1 MDHVIGGK
9 FKLGRKIGSGSFGEL
24 YLGINVQTGEEVAVK
39 LEPVKTKHPQLH
51 YESKLYML
59 LQGGTGVPHL
69 KWFGVE
75 GEYNAMVIDL
85 LGPSLEDLF
94 NYCNRKFSLKTVLM
108 LADQLINRV
117 EYMHSRGFLHRDIKP
132 DNFLMGLGRKANQVY
147 IIDYGLAKKYRDFQT
162 HKHIPYRITD
172 EWGFLLLLLVYYVYL
187 WVVVI
192 QGYLPSSRENKNLTG
207 TARYASV
214 NTHLGVEQSRRDDL
228 ESLGYVLMYFLR
240 GSLPWQG
247 LKAGTKKQKYDKISE
262 KKMLTPIEVLCK
274 SYPSEFTSYFHYCR
288 SLRFDDKPDYS
299 YLKRLF
305 RDLFIREGYQFDYV
319 FDWTV
324 LKYPQIGSSSR
335 VRQPSGKPALNPGP
349 SAERMERPSVG
360 QEIRDRFS
368 GAVEAFSRR
377 NNSGSGYHGD
387 QSRHRGSEDVP
398 SSKDVQTDSERPR
411 SSSRNGS
418 TSKRAVVSSS
428 RPSSSGEPTETRAS
442 RLVSGSGRL
451 STTQRSQPGFE
462 SKSSSF
468 TRASAARGGREDPL
482 RSFELLTIGSGKKK

>member
-1 MDHVIGGK
+1 MDHVVGGK
-9 FKLGRKIGSGSFGEL
+9 FKMGRKIGSGSFGEL
-24 YLGINVQTGEEVAVK
+24 YLGVNIQNGEEVAIK

-51 YESKLYML
+51 YESKIYML
-59 LQGGTGVPHL
+59 LQGGTGVPNL

-75 GEYNAMVIDL
+75 GEYNVMVIDL

-147 IIDYGLAKKYRDFQT
+147 IIDFGLAKKYRDLQT
-162 HKHIPYRITD
+162 HKHIPY
-172 EWGFLLLLLVYYVYL
+172 
-187 WVVVI
+187 
-192 QGYLPSSRENKNLTG
+192 RENKNLTG

-274 SYPSEFTSYFHYCR
+274 SYPSEFISYFHYCR
-288 SLRFDDKPDYS
+288 SLRFEDKPDYS

-319 FDWTV
+319 FDWTI
-324 LKYPQIGSSSR
+324 LKYPQIGASSR
-335 VRQPSGKPALNPGP
+335 GRNPPTGSAGVNAGP
-349 SAERMERPSVG
+349 SAERPGRTSVG
-360 QEIRDRFS
+360 QDIRDRFS

-377 NNSGSGYHGD
+377 NATSSGRHGEH
-387 QSRHRGSEDVP
+387 SRHRTSEDVP
-398 SSKDVQTDSERPR
+398 SSKDVQPDSERAR
-411 SSSRNGS
+411 TSRNGS
-418 TSKRAVVSSS
+418 SSKRAAISTS
-428 RPSSSGEPTETRAS
+428 RPSSSGEPSDGRSS
-442 RLVSGSGRL
+442 RLVSSSGRL
-451 STTQRSQPGFE
+451 STTQRLQPGVE

-468 TRASAARGGREDPL
+468 SRTAATKGSRDDPL
-482 RSFELLTIGSGKKK
+482 RSFEFLSIRK

>member
-24 YLGINVQTGEEVAVK
+24 YLGVNIQTGEEVAVK
-39 LEPVKTKHPQLH
+39 LESVKTKHPQLH

-59 LQGGTGVPHL
+59 LQGGTGIPHL

-75 GEYNAMVIDL
+75 GEYNAMAIDL

-94 NYCNRKFSLKTVLM
+94 NYCNRKLTLKTVLM

-147 IIDYGLAKKYRDFQT
+147 IIDYGLAKKYRDLQT
-162 HKHIPYRITD
+162 HKHIPY
-172 EWGFLLLLLVYYVYL
+172 
-187 WVVVI
+187 
-192 QGYLPSSRENKNLTG
+192 RENKNLTG

-262 KKMLTPIEVLCK
+262 KKMLTPVEVLCK
-274 SYPSEFTSYFHYCR
+274 SYPSEFISYFHYCR

-319 FDWTV
+319 FDWTI

-335 VRQPSGKPALNPGP
+335 ARPTGKIPLNPGP
-349 SAERMERPSVG
+349 SAERVEKTPVR
-360 QEIRDRFS
+360 QEVRDRFS
-368 GAVEAFSRR
+368 GAVDVFARR
-377 NNSGSGYHGD
+377 NGSSSGLHGD
-387 QSRHRGSEDVP
+387 HSRHRSSDNIP
-398 SSKDVQTDSERPR
+398 SSKDVQTESDRGR
-411 SSSRNGS
+411 VSRTGS
-418 TSKRAVVSSS
+418 TSKRAVYSSS
-428 RPSSSGEPTETRAS
+428 RPSSSGEPTETRHS
-442 RLVSGSGRL
+442 RLGSGSGRI
-451 STTQRSQPGFE
+451 STTQRLQPGFE

-468 TRASAARGGREDPL
+468 TRAAAARGVRDETL
-482 RSFELLTIGSGKKK
+482 RSFELLTIGTGKRK

>member
-162 HKHIPYRITD
+162 HKHIPY
-172 EWGFLLLLLVYYVYL
+172 
-187 WVVVI
+187 
-192 QGYLPSSRENKNLTG
+192 RENKNLTG

-451 STTQRSQPGFE
+451 STTQRTQPGFE

>member
-24 YLGINVQTGEEVAVK
+24 YLGVNVQTGEEVAVK
-39 LEPVKTKHPQLH
+39 LESTKTKHPQLH

-75 GEYNAMVIDL
+75 GEYNAMAIDL

-94 NYCNRKFSLKTVLM
+94 NYCNRKLTLKSVLM

-147 IIDYGLAKKYRDFQT
+147 IIDYGLAKKFRDLQT
-162 HKHIPYRITD
+162 HRHIPY
-172 EWGFLLLLLVYYVYL
+172 
-187 WVVVI
+187 
-192 QGYLPSSRENKNLTG
+192 RENKNLTG
-207 TARYASV
+207 TARYASA
-214 NTHLGVEQSRRDDL
+214 NTHLGIEQSRRDDL

-274 SYPSEFTSYFHYCR
+274 SYPSEFTQYFHYCR
-288 SLRFDDKPDYS
+288 SLRFEDKPDYS

-305 RDLFIREGYQFDYV
+305 RELFIREGYQFDYI
-319 FDWTV
+319 FDWTM
-324 LKYPQIGSSSR
+324 LKYPHIGPSSR
-335 VRQPSGKPALNPGP
+335 GRTPVKLPLNPGL
-349 SAERMERPSVG
+349 SAERAERTPVK
-360 QEIRDRFS
+360 QDRFS
-368 GAVEAFSRR
+368 GAVESFTRR
-377 NNSGSGYHGD
+377 NGSSSGWHGD
-387 QSRHRGSEDVP
+387 QSRHRSSENVTP
-398 SSKDVQTDSERPR
+398 SKDVRGETDRVR
-411 SSSRNGS
+411 ISRNGS
-418 TSKRAVVSSS
+418 SSKRAVMGSS
-428 RPSSSGEPTETRAS
+428 RPTSSGDPTK
-442 RLVSGSGRL
+442 RLGSGSGRISTPNTTSS
-451 STTQRSQPGFE
+451 STTQRLYSQPGFE

-468 TRASAARGGREDPL
+468 TRPILSRGGGRDDAL
-482 RSFELLTIGSGKKK
+482 RSFELLTIGSGKRK

>member
-1 MDHVIGGK
+1 MDHVVGGK

-24 YLGINVQTGEEVAVK
+24 YLGVNVQSGEEVAVK
-39 LEPVKTKHPQLH
+39 LESVKTKHPQLH
-51 YESKLYML
+51 YESKIYML
-59 LQGGTGVPHL
+59 LQGGTGVPNL

-75 GEYNAMVIDL
+75 GEYNVMAIDL

-147 IIDYGLAKKYRDFQT
+147 VIDFGLAKKYRDLQT
-162 HKHIPYRITD
+162 HKHIPY
-172 EWGFLLLLLVYYVYL
+172 
-187 WVVVI
+187 
-192 QGYLPSSRENKNLTG
+192 RENKNLTG

-274 SYPSEFTSYFHYCR
+274 LYPSEFVSYFHYCR
-288 SLRFDDKPDYS
+288 SLRFEDKPDYS

-319 FDWTV
+319 FDWTI
-324 LKYPQIGSSSR
+324 LKYPQIGASSKAR
-335 VRQPSGKPALNPGP
+335 NPSGNAVAGT
-349 SAERMERPSVG
+349 SGERLGKTTECVAVG
-360 QEIRDRFS
+360 QDIRDRFS
-368 GAVEAFSRR
+368 GAVEAFSRK
-377 NNSGSGYHGD
+377 NASGSGRNAE
-387 QSRHRGSEDVP
+387 QSRHRSEDVP
-398 SSKDVQTDSERPR
+398 SSKDVPDSERGR
-411 SSSRNGS
+411 TSRNS
-418 TSKRAVVSSS
+418 NSSKRAAISTS
-428 RPSSSGEPTETRAS
+428 RPSSSGEATDGRSS
-442 RLVSGSGRL
+442 RLVSSTGRL
-451 STTQRSQPGFE
+451 STTQRSGVEAKP
-462 SKSSSF
+462 SSF
-468 TRASAARGGREDPL
+468 FRAAKDPL
-482 RSFELLTIGSGKKK
+482 RSFDFLSIKK